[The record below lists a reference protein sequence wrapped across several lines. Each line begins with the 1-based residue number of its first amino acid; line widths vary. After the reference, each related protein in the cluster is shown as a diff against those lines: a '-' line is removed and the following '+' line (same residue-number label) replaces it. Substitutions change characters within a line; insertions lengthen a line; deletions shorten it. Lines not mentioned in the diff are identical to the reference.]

1 MATNRIDQKGEGDKV
16 AAPPNG
22 NAGGKGG
29 FLQNWLPV
37 IVTVVAMP
45 VFAYITTMYVMLP
58 KIEKSLGVSASSSGA
73 KEGEKGEANA
83 SEKDGKAKQTY
94 QLSKIIVNVS
104 GSAGT
109 RYLLGSFTLVGTAA
123 DFKNRMDDHKDQLL
137 DIASSIMSTKTISD
151 LEKPGARNLIRNELI
166 SAFNNALGGS
176 YIKEIYITE
185 FAIQ

>member
-1 MATNRIDQKGEGDKV
+1 MATNRIEQKGEGDKV
-16 AAPPNG
+16 VAPSNG
-22 NAGGKGG
+22 NSEGKGG
-29 FLQNWLPV
+29 FLQTWLPV

-45 VFAYITTMYVMLP
+45 IFAYVTTMYVMLP
-58 KIEKSLGVSASSSGA
+58 KLEKSLGIKSGSESAAES
-73 KEGEKGEANA
+73 EKGEGAV
-83 SEKDGKAKQTY
+83 SEKGGKSKQAF
-94 QLSKIIVNVS
+94 QLNKVIVNVS

-123 DFKNRMDDHKDQLL
+123 DFKSRMEEHKDQLL

-166 SAFNNALGGS
+166 SAFNNALGGT
-176 YIKEIYITE
+176 YVKEIYITE